1 MEASSTNAMNVITRP
16 LIKVIS
22 KLMNNEDSV
31 HRNIKSNA
39 MTVKRVN
46 LKLMKT

>member
-1 MEASSTNAMNVITRP
+1 MNVITRP

-22 KLMNNEDSV
+22 KLMKTLSIETS
-31 HRNIKSNA
+31 STNA

-46 LKLMKT
+46 LKLIKTLSMKT